1 MIYFRDK
8 EYVQDVDILLE
19 KENNK
24 DYSLKKGI
32 EQLQKEYDSYK
43 KEHKDESMKDY
54 VINVFRN
61 LDNYKPTSTDPSTDA
76 EYVQDNGE
84 ESVIIQYQQ
93 ENTQH
98 ANNIDVN
105 TQQAAVELQKNE
117 AHVTV
122 NNNSLTLEQYNFLY
136 N

>member
-61 LDNYKPTSTDPSTDA
+61 LDNYKSTSTDPSTDA

-98 ANNIDVN
+98 ANNIDAN
-105 TQQAAVELQKNE
+105 TQQTAVELQKNE
-117 AHVTV
+117 ACVTV
-122 NNNSLTLEQYNFLY
+122 NNNRLTLEQYNFLY

>member
-32 EQLQKEYDSYK
+32 EQLQKEYESYK

-61 LDNYKPTSTDPSTDA
+61 LDNYKSTSTDPSTDA

-122 NNNSLTLEQYNFLY
+122 NNNRLTLEQYNFLY